1 MFPPR
6 AQATVR
12 IISPSGR
19 AKRWKEGKGERLGG
33 TVVTQREK
41 RKAAR
46 SLGEVKSL
54 PLGLTVREESGTVCG
69 HDDAVSLSSPGAV
82 DGGDADGG

>member
-12 IISPSGR
+12 IISPPGR
-19 AKRWKEGKGERLGG
+19 AKRGKEGGGLGG

-41 RKAAR
+41 RKAVR

-54 PLGLTVREESGTVCG
+54 PLALTVREESGTVCG
-69 HDDAVSLSSPGAV
+69 HDDGVSLSSPGAV
-82 DGGDADGG
+82 DGGDADGE